1 MNRKYVIMPKPQNA
15 MAIFMLLEKSNCR
28 QCGEKTCMAFAG
40 AVFTGRRP
48 LSECPRLD
56 RNIIDA
62 NSDDPKNRD
71 DVEKNRDDFLKHLKK
86 QVKDVDLEA
95 AAVRSGGRHEN
106 NRLTL
111 KVMGKDFS
119 VSPDGVLSTDIHV
132 NPWVA
137 VPVLNYVLYGK
148 GLDPTGDWRSFRE
161 LSGGREQYPL
171 FQKRCEEQMKL
182 VADSYTDLFDDIVH
196 IFSGKQV
203 DPQFQSDISV
213 VLYPLPK
220 LPIMMCYWLPDE
232 GMGSSLNVFFDQT
245 ADKNLDIGSIFS
257 LGAGLA
263 QMLTRLAKR
272 HGFEMTS

>member
-1 MNRKYVIMPKPQNA
+1 MT
-15 MAIFMLLEKSNCR
+15 IFKLLDKSNCR

-62 NSDDPKNRD
+62 YSDDPQNRH
-71 DVEKNRDDFLKHLKK
+71 DVEQSRDDFLEQLKNQIK
-86 QVKDVDLEA
+86 GVDLKTA
-95 AAVRSGGRHEN
+95 AGRSGGRYEDD
-106 NRLTL
+106 RLTV

-119 VSPDGVLSTDIHV
+119 ITPAGVFSTDIHV
-132 NPWVA
+132 NSWVA
-137 VPVLNYVLYGK
+137 VPFLNYILYGK

-161 LSGGREQYPL
+161 LTCGREQYPL
-171 FQKRCEEQMKL
+171 FQKRCEEQMKQ
-182 VADSYTDLFDDIVH
+182 VADGYTDLFDDIVH

-220 LPIMMCYWLPDE
+220 MPIMVCYWLAEE
-232 GMGSSLNVFFDQT
+232 GMQSSLNVFFDQT
-245 ADKNLDIGSIFS
+245 ADKNLDNGSIYN
-257 LGAGLA
+257 LGTGLA
-263 QMLTRLAKR
+263 QMFTRLSLR
-272 HGFEMTS
+272 HGFLANQSKHHE